1 MSAIA
6 GIYHLNKEP
15 VPVEHIQYMMGAL
28 QKFPADDIQVLHR
41 ENIFLGCHAQWI
53 TPESVGEQLPFYDSE
68 RQLAITADAIIDN
81 RAELF
86 ERLQVERTDRKK
98 ITDSQLILLAYHKW
112 GEECPKFLIGDFAF
126 VIWDEKLRKMFG
138 ARDFSG
144 ARTLY
149 FFNNETRIAFSTT
162 IKPLLSLPFVTKKLN
177 EIWIAEFLANP
188 GMFES
193 VDSSSTVYKSIQQ
206 LPPSHSISVVN
217 GNVNLDRYSTLKEGT
232 KLQLKSNEDYE
243 EAFREVFQS
252 AVDSRLRTHRKVGA
266 HLSGGLDSGSV
277 ASFAAKTLRQENK
290 QLHTYS
296 YVPVDDFV
304 DWTHKS
310 RVANERPFIEST
322 VNYVGNI
329 SPNYLSFDENNPYS
343 EIDEWLETLEI
354 PYKFFENT
362 FWLRGIYEEARLQG
376 IGILLNGQRGN
387 WTVSWGPTFDYY
399 ALLFK
404 NLRWFRLHQE
414 LSAYSNK
421 FGVRKK
427 RIMSVVNRK
436 LYPFIYQKQEINE
449 QFPVFI
455 NKEFASRT
463 KVFEKL
469 QEHDIDTTGKGS
481 SNAYKIRMRQFQ
493 QLYYWNTTGTYGA
506 KLSLRYG
513 LVDRDPTNDLRVIR
527 FCLSVPEEQFVQ
539 NGLDRALIRRATK
552 GYLPDDIRLNM
563 RTRGVQGSDGV
574 HRMKSI
580 WGRFIDELERLKCEP
595 LIRDIIDVNVID
607 KCISII
613 KNDPKPEFAFE
624 FEFKV
629 LMRSVIL
636 YRFIKSL

>member
-277 ASFAAKTLRQENK
+277 ASFAAKTLRQKNK